1 MIKTIVK
8 RDGREAEF
16 DVVKISNAIYKAAE
30 ALGGTD
36 HSMADELA
44 EQVVDYVEN
53 CLGVERPCL
62 LYTSY
67 DKDVRPGQYL
77 SCDGL

>member
-30 ALGGTD
+30 AL
-36 HSMADELA
+36 
-44 EQVVDYVEN
+44 VVLTIVWPMN
-53 CLGVERPCL
+53 LPSRLWIMLKIV
-62 LYTSY
+62 
-67 DKDVRPGQYL
+67 
-77 SCDGL
+77 